1 MVEHVASLSDHC
13 GVVFEIVLQN
23 VSNPFVKKTS
33 HETYWKLNA
42 SILKDEDFLHNFVD
56 LWSWLKL
63 EQKSFSDIADWWDL
77 EVKPKVKE
85 FCIQFSKD
93 RNVRRN
99 DSKKFWLAFLKI
111 ALVKKDW
118 HEVIRVKGKLHDML
132 QEDAFGYVVRC
143 RFRNN
148 ASEEVASL
156 FHANKEVKNA
166 NKNKIKS
173 LKINGI
179 VTDDPKKI

>member
-1 MVEHVASLSDHC
+1 M
-13 GVVFEIVLQN
+13 
-23 VSNPFVKKTS
+23 
-33 HETYWKLNA
+33 
-42 SILKDEDFLHNFVD
+42 
-56 LWSWLKL
+56 
-63 EQKSFSDIADWWDL
+63 
-77 EVKPKVKE
+77 
-85 FCIQFSKD
+85 
-93 RNVRRN
+93 
-99 DSKKFWLAFLKI
+99 
-111 ALVKKDW
+111 KKDW

-156 FHANKEVKNA
+156 FHAYKEVKNA
-166 NKNKIKS
+166 NKNKMKS